1 MKSYRNEVI
10 IEMKDLYTPDGW
22 LNIPAIA
29 RLGAWLN
36 VITGPRQV
44 GKTYGTLKYMIEE
57 KRPFI
62 LMRRTVEEVQFL
74 GINQAV
80 NPFAVYRPEHEIT
93 LDRAGKILNIKE
105 DDEILGI
112 CLGLPT
118 VATIRGFAASR
129 FTDIVFDEFI
139 PEKHVVARKTEGDA
153 LLNAYTTINGNREL
167 EGRPPVRL
175 WLLAN
180 SNNIN
185 SPILSAL
192 GLVDPLLQMREKGRE
207 IWQRDGV
214 LIVQPKSG
222 KIIEQR
228 RQTAMMQHLTKAGS
242 AERFTGMALENE
254 FSYNDQT
261 LVGKMPLSGLKPLT
275 AIGRLYFWQRSD
287 GFLYVCRAT
296 HKTDLYNDSE
306 FNREQFRDDYWWLFD
321 QYRAGQI
328 KFADLHLVEMFK
340 TLFNIHF

>member
-1 MKSYRNEVI
+1 MKTRASI
-10 IEMKDLYTPDGW
+10 YTNDGW
-22 LNIPAIA
+22 LDVPQLAKY
-29 RLGAWLN
+29 GCWLN

-44 GKTYGTLKYMIEE
+44 GKTYGTLKYLIEQQQ
-57 KRPFI
+57 PFI

-80 NPFAVYRPEHEIT
+80 NPFAVFRPEHDIT
-93 LDRAGKILNIKE
+93 MDRAGKILNIKE
-105 DDEILGI
+105 NDDIIGI

-118 VATIRGFAASR
+118 VATIRGFSAER

-139 PEKHVVARKTEGDA
+139 PEKHVVQRKTEGDA

-167 EGRPPVRL
+167 NGKPPVRL

-185 SPILSAL
+185 SPILTSL
-192 GLVDPLLQMREKGRE
+192 GLIDPVLRMREKNE
-207 IWQRDGV
+207 ELYIKNGV
-214 LIVQPKSG
+214 LICQPSSE

-228 RQTAMMQHLTKAGS
+228 RLTAMMKHLQKTGS
-242 AERFTGMALENE
+242 AQRFTGMALENE

-261 LVGKMPLSGLKPLT
+261 LVGKMPMQGLRPLC

-287 GFLYVCRAT
+287 GFLYVCRAP
-296 HKTDLYNDSE
+296 HKTEIYNDTE
-306 FNREQFRDDYWWLFD
+306 YTRESFRDDYWWFFD
-321 QYRAGQI
+321 QYRAAQMR
-328 KFADLHLVEMFK
+328 FADLHLLEAFK
-340 TLFNIHF
+340 ALFDIKF

>member
-1 MKSYRNEVI
+1 MKNI
-10 IEMKDLYTPDGW
+10 YTPDGW
-22 LNIPAIA
+22 INVPEIA
-29 RLGAWLN
+29 SCGAWLN

-44 GKTYGTLKYMIEE
+44 GKTYGTLKYMIEQ

-74 GINQAV
+74 GINNAV
-80 NPFAVYRPEHEIT
+80 NPFAVYAPEHDIRM
-93 LDRAGKILNIKE
+93 DRAGKILNIKE
-105 DDEILGI
+105 DDEIIGI

-118 VATIRGFAASR
+118 VATIRGFSAGR

-139 PEKHVVARKTEGDA
+139 PEKHVVTRKTEGDA

-167 EGRPPVRL
+167 EGRPPVRM

-185 SPILSAL
+185 SPILTSL
-192 GLVDPLLQMREKGRE
+192 GLVDPILQMREKGRE

-222 KIIEQR
+222 RIIEQR
-228 RQTAMMQHLTKAGS
+228 RQTAMMKHLQQTGS
-242 AERFTGMALENE
+242 AERFTGMALDNE

-261 LVGKMPLSGLKPLT
+261 LVGKMPLSGLKPLCG
-275 AIGRLYFWQRSD
+275 IGPLYFWQRAD
-287 GFLYVCRAT
+287 GFLYVCRAS
-296 HKTDLYNDSE
+296 HKAEIFADNE
-306 FNREQFRDDYWWLFD
+306 FTREQFRDDYWWMFD
-321 QYRAGQI
+321 QYRAGLMR
-328 KFADLHLVEMFK
+328 FADLHLLELFK
-340 TLFNIHF
+340 ALFSIKF